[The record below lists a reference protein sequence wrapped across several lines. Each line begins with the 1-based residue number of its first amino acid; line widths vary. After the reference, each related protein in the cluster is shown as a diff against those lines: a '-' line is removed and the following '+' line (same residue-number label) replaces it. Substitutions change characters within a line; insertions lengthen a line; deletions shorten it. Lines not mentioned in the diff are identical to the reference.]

1 MTSIASAS
9 RVSVALLLALC
20 ALLGSPALAEQVPK
34 AERSA
39 LQTVE
44 RELLKL
50 ARYATRGKDLA
61 GAAADLD
68 LGLAANPESKN
79 LQREAKKVG
88 RLVEKDEAAALKN
101 PKRRQT
107 PKESFLAELA
117 GKRAEAHEAVALA
130 LAEAALATETES
142 PERYSRYLELIQ
154 TRFKSQAALARLDLV
169 YFAPYYA
176 WVSRAEAAVLNA
188 GGERHEGKLLDAA
201 AVATLDA
208 QHASFANPWVLSD
221 EVHEVRTSVGLR
233 DAKRIL
239 AYVSAYRSYFLQ
251 RFGQAWDFQAPKGK
265 LPVIVTRTQAELEEQ
280 MQRATGGRGL
290 GGGGIQG
297 AAFYMQSTGS
307 LNPCFVTYEPKE
319 ATGRTFRV
327 ERFEDL
333 MIPLAHEVTHQ
344 IAFEYSK
351 HEANATRQIQH
362 HFWSVEAI
370 ANYMGYHSFDG
381 TEWTLRRPS
390 LIPMGQG
397 QIEGPFAHCHRHADE
412 LPELERFMGFSQAE
426 FMTINNYHQAATL
439 ADFLLTGEGGKY
451 RAGFVQLLQAVH
463 RVKETKTSF
472 EDAFPGVDRAAMQRE
487 WLRFVKAI
495 KLDS

>member
-1 MTSIASAS
+1 MTSAS
-9 RVSVALLLALC
+9 RSRALALPLLLAFALC
-20 ALLGSPALAEQVPK
+20 ALVGTPALAGKAKPAPK

-50 ARYATRGKDLA
+50 ARYAARGKDLA

-79 LQREAKKVG
+79 LQREAAKVG
-88 RLVEKDEAAALKN
+88 RQVEKERQS
-101 PKRRQT
+101 KRPRSPQ
-107 PKESFLAELA
+107 ESFLTKLA
-117 GKRAEAHEAVALA
+117 SKRAEAHESVALA

-142 PERYSRYLELIQ
+142 PERYARYVELIQ
-154 TRFKSQAALARLDLV
+154 TRFKSAAALERLDLV

-176 WVSRAEAAVLNA
+176 WVSRSEAALLAA
-188 GGERHEGKLLDAA
+188 GGERHEGQLLDAA
-201 AVATLDA
+201 AVAALDR
-208 QHASFANPWVLSD
+208 QHATWETPWVLSD
-221 EVHEVRTSVGLR
+221 EVHEVRTTVGLR

-239 AYVSAYRSYFLQ
+239 AYVSAYRRYFLG
-251 RFGQAWDFQAPKGK
+251 RFGDLWDLQAPKGK
-265 LPVIVTRTQAELEEQ
+265 LPVIVTRTQADLEAQ
-280 MQRATGGRGL
+280 MLRVTGGRGL
-290 GGGGIQG
+290 GGQGIQG

-319 ATGRTFRV
+319 ATGRTFTI

-333 MIPLAHEVTHQ
+333 QIPLAHEVTHQ
-344 IAFEYSK
+344 LAFEYSK
-351 HEANATRQIQH
+351 HAANATRQIQH
-362 HFWSVEAI
+362 QFWSVEAI

-381 TEWTLRRPS
+381 TAWTLKRPS

-439 ADFLLTGEGGKY
+439 ADFLLRGEGGKY
-451 RAGFVQLLQAVH
+451 RAGFVKLLQTVH
-463 RVKETKTSF
+463 RVQESPTTF
-472 EDAFPGVDRAAMQRE
+472 ADAFPGVDRAAMQRE
-487 WLRFVKAI
+487 WLAFVKAI